1 MFTSY
6 DLIPFGQRLRS
17 IRKNL
22 GYSQK
27 EVSKLSGIN
36 VDTLR
41 KLESG
46 QSIPRFDTL
55 EHLTHIYKTNLLLL
69 LDAYKSSKALFHYY
83 DQIDQLITSN
93 DLEKIQKI
101 KSQFDHDHK
110 AQKDTLIN
118 ARDYDQLNMFFE
130 ALILSYDQD
139 SKVLEKAIGMLT
151 DSLSLTLIGFEVD
164 NFGQFKYNF
173 FEQRILFLIASIL
186 VPLNKSNLSNK
197 ILKHL
202 LNAFDFSIYS
212 SLNEKRLI
220 AKSYSLIAYNYHMID
235 AHDQVIQYAN
245 MGIQHCITHEIS
257 TYLYLL
263 LSRKGLAEYNLNNP
277 NYKISLKKALQL
289 LNIYENHSVYQQ
301 YKDIM
306 ANQYQIY
313 VD

>member
-27 EVSKLSGIN
+27 EVSILSGIN

-93 DLEKIQKI
+93 DLEKIQNI
-101 KSQFDHDHK
+101 KSQFDQDHK

-118 ARDYDQLNMFFE
+118 TRDYDQLNMFFE
-130 ALILSYDQD
+130 ALIMSYANDEEI
-139 SKVLEKAIGMLT
+139 LEKAIDILSG
-151 DSLSLTLIGFEVD
+151 SLSLTLIGFEIE
-164 NFGQFKYNF
+164 NFDQFKYNF
-173 FEQRILFLIASIL
+173 FEQRILFLMASIF
-186 VPLNKSNLSNK
+186 VSINKSILSNR

-202 LNAFDFSIYS
+202 INAFDFSIYS

-220 AKSYSLIAYNYHMID
+220 AKTYSLIAYNYHMID
-235 AHDQVIQYAN
+235 AHEKVILYAN

-263 LSRKGLAEYNLNNP
+263 LSRKGLAEYNLHIP
-277 NYKISLKKALQL
+277 DYKNSLKKALQL